1 MIQYLK
7 LFSLNAFS
15 EIPTPMFMS
24 VFHVIMTTYGW
35 FVLNYKKDYI
45 LSGFS
50 DCKVLVMSLRKHVT
64 FLWYI
69 ISVKLFHPLLFSCV
83 VQL

>member
-7 LFSLNAFS
+7 LISLNAFS

-24 VFHVIMTTYGW
+24 VCHVIMTTSGW

-50 DCKVLVMSLRKHVT
+50 DCKVLVMSTEACYVFMVH
-64 FLWYI
+64 Y
-69 ISVKLFHPLLFSCV
+69 
-83 VQL
+83 